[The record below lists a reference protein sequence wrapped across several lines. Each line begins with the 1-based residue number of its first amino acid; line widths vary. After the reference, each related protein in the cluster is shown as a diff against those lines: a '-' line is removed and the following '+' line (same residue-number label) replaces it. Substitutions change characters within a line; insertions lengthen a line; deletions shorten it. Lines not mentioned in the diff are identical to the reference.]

1 MGGFY
6 GYCWFLVLGLSIG
19 LFRTYW
25 ALEIGLE
32 SDARLLT
39 TTELLKSAREPEF
52 FSWLLKVRRRIHEYP
67 ELAFDEY
74 QTSQFIR
81 DELDSMGVDY
91 VWPVAETGVVA
102 TIGSGAKPWFALRAD
117 MDALPIQVCFLKFYT
132 LFCFGG

>member
-6 GYCWFLVLGLSIG
+6 GYCWFFVLGLSIG

-102 TIGSGAKPWFALRAD
+102 TIGSGTKPWFALRAD
-117 MDALPIQVCFLKFYT
+117 MDALPIQVCFFKFYT